1 MLFHKLYPV
10 TASTIHNVICAQQTK
25 NVRRAI
31 ADVCVLRR
39 VPGTIWEWGGGG
51 EDLRQE
57 TTKNGNSNSCKRSF
71 PVDSFSFF
79 CTFVRNV
86 DFRKTREG
94 LEASAACYTFLNCTP
109 MQSKQTKK
117 LL

>member
-51 EDLRQE
+51 GKICDKRQ
-57 TTKNGNSNSCKRSF
+57 
-71 PVDSFSFF
+71 
-79 CTFVRNV
+79 
-86 DFRKTREG
+86 RKTEIVTLAKG
-94 LEASAACYTFLNCTP
+94 PSPSILFLFFVLSFAMLTSA
-109 MQSKQTKK
+109 KQERAWRQVPLVT
-117 LL
+117 LF